1 LEGGFVHAFNNLL
14 VICDVRCQ
22 HLVAAMRR
30 MMGRLRRKNPREKD
44 LTSRVFSGDY
54 DQDEVQTPH
63 RFSKKIKRA
72 QQEKIERTAILR
84 ADKEVLSGDLESLPV
99 GEVTQVFSL
108 FCDIDTPVGV
118 RRCVTRKTLSKIS
131 ATSIVVGDLVRFRE
145 TGRHDESGIEE
156 AVIEQVL
163 PRKTILTRAG
173 SFNNSLQKPIVANAG
188 QMLIVTSLVM
198 PRVKWGLVDR
208 MLIAAQSGGLVPIV
222 CLNKIDL
229 AETTDAGRK
238 AFPEAQEVLGLYQTM
253 GVATLQ
259 TSAEARVGLEQ
270 LIQILAGKNT
280 VLAGHSGVGKSS
292 LITAA
297 QASLIIRVGDVSEYT
312 EKGRHTTSSARR
324 YPLEVGGF
332 VIDTPGVKQFGLWD
346 VTEDNLIEYFPD
358 IENETAPDWR
368 RESYERILESLRGE

>member
-1 LEGGFVHAFNNLL
+1 
-14 VICDVRCQ
+14 
-22 HLVAAMRR
+22 

-84 ADKEVLSGDLESLPV
+84 ADKEVLSGDLESLPI

-108 FCDIDTPVGV
+108 FCDIDTPAGV
-118 RRCVTRKTLSKIS
+118 RRCVTRKTLSKLS

-229 AETTDAGRK
+229 AESTAAGRK
-238 AFPEAQEVLGLYQTM
+238 TFPEAQEVLGLYQTM

-259 TSAEARVGLEQ
+259 TSAEARIGLAELLQ
-270 LIQILAGKNT
+270 KLTGKNT

-292 LITAA
+292 LITAV

-358 IENETAPDWR
+358 IENDTAPEWR
-368 RESYERILESLRGE
+368 RESYQRILESLREG